1 MDDVVL
7 PALLEDAERIAAIAL
22 AEDGPVDV
30 TSELMLAGGVRG
42 EAVLEA
48 RSDGVLAGTAYA
60 DAVVRGCGLS
70 GVEWRHADGDAFDAR
85 QPVGVFTGSLRA
97 ILRAERPLL
106 NLLQRACGIATA
118 TRGYVAELR
127 GTGCRVL
134 HTRKTLPGLRAFD
147 VRAVLAGGGALHRI
161 DLSREVLVK
170 DNHWSVLEA
179 LGGSMRNANAAAGAR
194 GIRSFQVEVASEA
207 QLEAACEAAAT
218 RILIDNQSP
227 ETVKDWAARARLLA
241 PGIEVE
247 ASGGIVLGNV
257 RAYAEAG
264 ADFVSIGALTHSVHA
279 LEIALEVAAVEAVSG
294 AIVP

>member
-1 MDDVVL
+1 MDEVVL
-7 PALLEDAERIAAIAL
+7 PALIEDAERIAGMAL
-22 AEDGPVDV
+22 AEDGAFDV
-30 TSELMLAGGVRG
+30 TSEVMLAGGVRG
-42 EAVLEA
+42 QALLEA

-70 GVEWRHADGDAFDAR
+70 GVDWRHSDGDAFDSGATL
-85 QPVGVFTGSLRA
+85 GVFAGSLRS

-106 NLLQRACGIATA
+106 NLLQRGCGIATT
-118 TRGYVAELR
+118 TRGYVARLR

-147 VRAVLAGGGALHRI
+147 VRGVLAGGGALHRI
-161 DLSREVLVK
+161 DLAREVLVK
-170 DNHWSVLEA
+170 DNHWSALEA
-179 LGGSMRNANAAAGAR
+179 LGGSMRNAHAAANAR
-194 GIRSFQVEVASEA
+194 GIRSFQVEVESEA
-207 QLEAACEAAAT
+207 QLEAACEAGAT
-218 RILIDNQSP
+218 RVLIDNQSP
-227 ETVKDWAARARLLA
+227 ETVKDWAARARLLS

-279 LEIALEVAAVEAVSG
+279 LDIALEVTAVEASS
-294 AIVP
+294 